1 MIIADP
7 GPYKFTYD
15 NDASFESNFSVW
27 SQLNTEERIAF
38 NEEPYSREEQL
49 ELFTKLFS
57 KKAWLRSIFCYTIC
71 IG

>member
-7 GPYKFTYD
+7 GPYKFIYD

-57 KKAWLRSIFCYTIC
+57 KKA
-71 IG
+71 

>member
-57 KKAWLRSIFCYTIC
+57 KKAWLKSFFCYTIG